1 MDRNVLLLKEMIRYY
16 ARDPKRIQHFIKV
29 HDFAGMIGKLEGL
42 EDDEHNILEIA
53 AIVHDI
59 GIKVSEEKYGD
70 CSGKHQELEGPVIAR
85 TMLEPL
91 GFEDSVID
99 RVCYLVAHHHTYQ
112 DINGLDYQILVE
124 ADFLVN
130 LYEDNASREAAE
142 HALQR
147 IFRTESG
154 KSICRDMFGLTE
166 GTADQAGTI
175 SIQ

>member
-29 HDFAGMIGKLEGL
+29 HAFAGMIGKLEGL
-42 EDDEHNILEIA
+42 EDDEQNILEIA

-70 CSGKHQELEGPVIAR
+70 CSGKHQELEGPIIAR
-85 TMLEPL
+85 TMLETL
-91 GFEDSVID
+91 GFEDPVID

-130 LYEDNASREAAE
+130 YFEDHLE
-142 HALQR
+142 
-147 IFRTESG
+147 TESIK
-154 KSICRDMFGLTE
+154 KSVKKIFKTETGIRIATEMFFPE
-166 GTADQAGTI
+166 EFQI
-175 SIQ
+175 SDTWA

>member
-42 EDDEHNILEIA
+42 EDDEQNILEIA

-91 GFEDSVID
+91 GFEDSVRNRIRNHEMAAYKD
-99 RVCYLVAHHHTYQ
+99 SLAHR
-112 DINGLDYQILVE
+112 L
-124 ADFLVN
+124 F
-130 LYEDNASREAAE
+130 REARE
-142 HALQR
+142 IRKQLDNPN
-147 IFRTESG
+147 S
-154 KSICRDMFGLTE
+154 K
-166 GTADQAGTI
+166 
-175 SIQ
+175 